1 MGHVISAAGVSTDPD
16 KVQEVLNWAV
26 PSTPKKLR
34 GFLGLAGYYRKFV
47 QGFGIISKPLTQL
60 LRKGVPYQWTA
71 DTDAAFQK
79 LKQALVTAPVLA
91 LPNFNDPFTVET
103 DASESGIGPV
113 LSQNSHPLAYVS
125 KALGQST
132 RGLSTYEKE
141 CMAILL
147 AVHHWRSYLQL
158 REFIILT
165 DHHSLM
171 HLSDQ
176 RLHTPW
182 QHKAFTKLLGL
193 NYKIYYRKGTSNAAA
208 DALSRK
214 YQEDGELALISSC
227 TPLWIQDVIKE
238 YEGDEYSTK
247 LITAQAITPASSP
260 QYSLHDG

>member
-1 MGHVISAAGVSTDPD
+1 MGHVIGVNGVATEPSKIQD
-16 KVQEVLNWAV
+16 VQNWVV
-26 PSTPKKLR
+26 PHFVMKLR

-91 LPNFNDPFTVET
+91 LPNFNEPFIVET

-125 KALGQST
+125 KALGPRT

-147 AVHHWRSYLQL
+147 AVHHWRSYFQL

-176 RLHTPW
+176 
-182 QHKAFTKLLGL
+182 
-193 NYKIYYRKGTSNAAA
+193 
-208 DALSRK
+208 
-214 YQEDGELALISSC
+214 
-227 TPLWIQDVIKE
+227 
-238 YEGDEYSTK
+238 
-247 LITAQAITPASSP
+247 
-260 QYSLHDG
+260 